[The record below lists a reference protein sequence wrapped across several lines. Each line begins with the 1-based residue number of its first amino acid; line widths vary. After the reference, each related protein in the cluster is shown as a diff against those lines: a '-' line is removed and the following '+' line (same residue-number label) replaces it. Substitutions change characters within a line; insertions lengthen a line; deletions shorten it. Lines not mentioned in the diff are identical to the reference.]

1 MLYFLNSYNV
11 VIQQNFNEEE
21 KIGFNSV
28 LVSPLFYA
36 LVSLL

>member
-1 MLYFLNSYNV
+1 MLYFLNSCNV

-21 KIGFNSV
+21 KFFNSV
-28 LVSPLFYA
+28 LVSPLFYV